1 MSKVTSTP
9 QTPASGDLPG
19 GSRDD
24 EFLEDEMQVPLERS
38 PGGSPA

>member
-9 QTPASGDLPG
+9 QIPVSGDLPG
-19 GSRDD
+19 GSCDD
-24 EFLEDEMQVPLERS
+24 EFLEDEMRVPLEHS